1 MRASFMSVVH
11 GSTPTHP
18 ALAVASAALEDQ
30 RFIVARP
37 SSEPGHPP
45 DPRAPRAGADR
56 VARVMTGPPPSTW
69 PRGFT
74 GNVLGRHIVSRQ
86 LVIEVN
92 PSSNL
97 LIADLDHPLDQPMF
111 HLRPINPNE
120 RRGLPVC
127 ISADDPLTFAT
138 CFEDEVAYA
147 WAGMVGSGQV
157 PAA

>member
-1 MRASFMSVVH
+1 MAGLGNRLRLKRSGLASH
-11 GSTPTHP
+11 
-18 ALAVASAALEDQ
+18 
-30 RFIVARP
+30 
-37 SSEPGHPP
+37 
-45 DPRAPRAGADR
+45 
-56 VARVMTGPPPSTW
+56 
-69 PRGFT
+69 
-74 GNVLGRHIVSRQ
+74 Q

-111 HLRPINPNE
+111 HLRPIDPNE

-157 PAA
+157 PAAQARAWIEEALQVGWRARFTLPKMPAKRG